1 MKAIKG
7 IIFAGA
13 MGLLTAV
20 SSGAYAACKDN
31 WKDCKGQEWVTG
43 DVMETPIGSKWWPNA
58 LWGAGDEAGAT
69 NWYKKPEVVM
79 RAIAQIKIGKTI
91 RLGHDYE
98 PAMPLLLGRDYA
110 LRIPG
115 GVPSGGPFGYQ
126 VMMYND
132 EYMAADVSQVG
143 TQFDGIGHIGVAVG
157 DVTDN
162 SQIYFYN
169 GFTAAEM
176 KSPYGLKKLGAEKM
190 HPIVARGILLDVAR
204 ARGVD
209 VMEAGEVITMEDI
222 KKTLEM
228 QGMADFEFKEG
239 DAILFRTGWDKYW
252 ITDNDKF
259 NNGCPGIG
267 MEVARWVSD
276 DIKAGVT
283 GSDNWPVDAVCPTG
297 EGAKDCEV
305 PEGCVF
311 CVHSHLQ
318 ARHGI
323 PNQESMKLQQL
334 ADELQKEGVYTFA
347 YVFLPVPLKGATGSM
362 GAPVAIY

>member
-1 MKAIKG
+1 MKSIPGVMIAC
-7 IIFAGA
+7 FMSAMFLVSNGA
-13 MGLLTAV
+13 N
-20 SSGAYAACKDN
+20 AACKDN
-31 WKDCKGQEWVTG
+31 WKDCKGREWVEG

-69 NWYKKPEVVM
+69 NWYTKPEVIL
-79 RAIAQIKIGKTI
+79 RAMAQVKKGITV

-126 VMMYND
+126 MMMYND
-132 EYMAADVSQVG
+132 EYLAADVSQVG
-143 TQFDGIGHIGVAVG
+143 TQFDGIGHIGVAAG
-157 DVTDN
+157 GIDDN

-169 GFTAAEM
+169 GFTASEM
-176 KSPYGLKKLGAEKM
+176 HSPYGLKKLGAEKM

-204 ARGVD
+204 ARGVE
-209 VMEAGEVITMEDI
+209 VMEAGEVITMKDI
-222 KKTLEM
+222 RKTLEM
-228 QGMADFEFKEG
+228 QGMADFEFQGG

-252 ITDNDKF
+252 ITDNEKF
-259 NNGCPGIG
+259 NNGAPGIG

-276 DIKAGVT
+276 EVKAGVT
-283 GSDNWPVDAVCPTG
+283 GSDNWAVDAVCGKGT
-297 EGAKDCEV
+297 KCEL

-311 CVHSHLQ
+311 CMHAHLQ

-323 PNQESMKLQQL
+323 PNQESMKLQEL
-334 ADELQKEGVYTFA
+334 ADALHKEGVYTFA

-362 GAPVAIY
+362 GTPIAIY